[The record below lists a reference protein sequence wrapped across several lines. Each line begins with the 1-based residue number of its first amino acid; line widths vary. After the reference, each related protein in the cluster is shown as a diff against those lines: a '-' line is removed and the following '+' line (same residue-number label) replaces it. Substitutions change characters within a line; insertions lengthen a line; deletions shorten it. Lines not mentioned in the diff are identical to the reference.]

1 MNNFNNL
8 ISNLKDLHN
17 SLQQSAINAVNQS
30 LTIRNWLFGFY
41 IVEYEQNGKD
51 RAKYGTDLL
60 KNIAKDI
67 NIKGLTAPELSRCR
81 QFYKTYPQI
90 LGTLSQISQNLLPT
104 SILGTLSQRSIQTK
118 EKNTV
123 PAEKLIT
130 NLSFSHFVELI
141 KIEDNT
147 KRTFYEIQAIKG
159 VWSVRE
165 LRRQI
170 NSLFYERCGLS
181 KKPKKLI
188 ESEQKKLIP
197 QRPNDIIKNIYAF
210 DFLNLPIKEI
220 VEETDLEK
228 ALLNNLQHFILELG
242 YGFCFEARQ
251 KRILIGEKYYFVD
264 LVFYHRVLK
273 SHILIELKVGE
284 FEHGDIGQLNTYVNY
299 FNANIKEP
307 DDNPTI
313 GILLVAEKDNA
324 LVEFATGGMDENL
337 FVQKYLLKLPDVK
350 QLKHYIEHEIKGL

>member
-1 MNNFNNL
+1 MNNFNKL
-8 ISNLKDLHN
+8 ISTLRLLHD
-17 SLQQSAINAVNQS
+17 SLQQSAVNAVNQS
-30 LTIRNWLFGFY
+30 LTIRNWLIGFY

-60 KNIAKDI
+60 KNIAKNI

-81 QFYKTYPQI
+81 QFYNTYPQI
-90 LGTLSQISQNLLPT
+90 LGTLSQISQNSLPP
-104 SILGTLSQRSIQTK
+104 SILGTLSQKSIQIKDKT
-118 EKNTV
+118 TV
-123 PAEKLIT
+123 PVAKLIT

-141 KIEDNT
+141 KIEDDT

-170 NSLFYERCGLS
+170 NSLFYERSGLS
-181 KKPKKLI
+181 KNPEKLI
-188 ESEQKKLIP
+188 EIEQKKITHQQP
-197 QRPNDIIKNIYAF
+197 RDVIKNIYAF
-210 DFLNLPIKEI
+210 DFLELPVKEI
-220 VEETDLEK
+220 VEENDLEK
-228 ALLNNLQHFILELG
+228 ALLDNLQQFILELG

-264 LVFYHRVLK
+264 LLFYHRILK
-273 SHILIELKVGE
+273 SHILIELKIGE

-299 FNANIKEP
+299 FNSNIKEP
-307 DDNPTI
+307 DDNPAI

-324 LVEFATGGMDENL
+324 LVEFATGGMDKNL
-337 FVQKYLLKLPDVK
+337 FVQKYLLKLPDIK
-350 QLKHYIEHEIKGL
+350 QLKQYIEHEIKGL

>member
-8 ISNLKDLHN
+8 ISTLKTLHD
-17 SLQQSAINAVNQS
+17 SLQQSAVNAVNQS
-30 LTIRNWLFGFY
+30 LTLRNWLFGFY
-41 IVEYEQNGKD
+41 IVEYEQKGKD
-51 RAKYGTDLL
+51 RAEYGSDLL
-60 KNIAKDI
+60 KNIAKNI

-81 QFYKTYPQI
+81 QFYKIYPQI
-90 LGTLSQISQNLLPT
+90 IGTLSQISQNLLPD
-104 SILGTLSQRSIQTK
+104 SILGTLSQKSIQI
-118 EKNTV
+118 KNKTIV
-123 PAEKLIT
+123 PVTKLIT
-130 NLSFSHFVELI
+130 SLSFSHFVELI
-141 KIEDNT
+141 KIEDDT

-170 NSLFYERCGLS
+170 NSLFYERSGLS
-181 KKPKKLI
+181 KNPEKLI
-188 ESEQKKLIP
+188 EIEQKKLAP
-197 QRPNDIIKNIYAF
+197 RQPGDVIKNIYAF
-210 DFLNLPIKEI
+210 DFLELPVKEI

-228 ALLNNLQHFILELG
+228 ALLDNLQQFLLELG

-264 LVFYHRVLK
+264 LLFYHRILK

-307 DDNPTI
+307 DDNPAI

-324 LVEFATGGMDENL
+324 LVEFATGGMDKNL
-337 FVQKYLLKLPDVK
+337 FVQKYLINLPDIK
-350 QLKHYIEHEIKGL
+350 QLKQYIEYEIKGL

>member
-8 ISNLKDLHN
+8 ISTLKVLHD
-17 SLQQSAINAVNQS
+17 SLQQSAVNAVNQS

-60 KNIAKDI
+60 KNIAKNI

-81 QFYKTYPQI
+81 QFYNTYPQI
-90 LGTLSQISQNLLPT
+90 LGTLSQISQNSLPP
-104 SILGTLSQRSIQTK
+104 SILGTLSQKSIQIKDKT
-118 EKNTV
+118 TV
-123 PAEKLIT
+123 PAAKLIT

-141 KIEDNT
+141 KIEDDT

-159 VWSVRE
+159 VWSVRD

-170 NSLFYERCGLS
+170 NSLFYERSGLS
-181 KKPKKLI
+181 KNPEKLI
-188 ESEQKKLIP
+188 ETEQKKLTP
-197 QRPNDIIKNIYAF
+197 RQPGDVIKNIYAF
-210 DFLNLPIKEI
+210 DFLELPVKEI
-220 VEETDLEK
+220 VEENDLEK
-228 ALLNNLQHFILELG
+228 ALLDNLQQFILELG

-264 LVFYHRVLK
+264 LLFYHRILK
-273 SHILIELKVGE
+273 SHILIELKIGE
-284 FEHGDIGQLNTYVNY
+284 FEHGDIGQLNTYFNY
-299 FNANIKEP
+299 FNTNIKEP

-313 GILLVAEKDNA
+313 GDLLVAEKDNA